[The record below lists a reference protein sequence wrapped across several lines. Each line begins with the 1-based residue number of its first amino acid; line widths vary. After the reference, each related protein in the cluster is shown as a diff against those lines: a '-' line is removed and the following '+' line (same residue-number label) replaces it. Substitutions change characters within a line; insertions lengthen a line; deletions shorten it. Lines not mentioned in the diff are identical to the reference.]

1 MTNVI
6 LEPNSKRLKHELHF
20 PAEQVQRIRVQP
32 PPMALKP
39 KKVPVLLGTLA
50 HLLFRQQVIFCN
62 KSSRLRVSKPKGQV
76 AFRFIS
82 PTSRLQVGSPT
93 SHLAC
98 GSVRQQVISPTG
110 QFCLQ
115 TGAHHPEPPYQ
126 LYPWVNPV
134 LYLFIFITEI
144 RG

>member
-1 MTNVI
+1 MI

-32 PPMALKP
+32 PPMAQKP
-39 KKVPVLLGTLA
+39 KKVPVWLGTLA

-62 KSSRLRVSKPKGQV
+62 KSSRLRVSEPKSQV

-82 PTSRLQVGSPT
+82 PTSRSQVGSPT

-98 GSVRQQVISPTG
+98 GSVRPQVISPTG
-110 QFCLQ
+110 QFLP
-115 TGAHHPEPPYQ
+115 TNRSSLPGASIPIVPLSQPC
-126 LYPWVNPV
+126 PV
-134 LYLFIFITEI
+134 SFYFYN
-144 RG
+144 